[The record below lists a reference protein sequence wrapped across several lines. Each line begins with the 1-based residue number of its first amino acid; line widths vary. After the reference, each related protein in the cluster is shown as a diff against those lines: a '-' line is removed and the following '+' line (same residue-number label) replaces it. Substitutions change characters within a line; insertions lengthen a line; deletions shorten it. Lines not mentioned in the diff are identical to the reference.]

1 MDIIQILC
9 YDVLPLLFFIGAGF
23 LLDAKF
29 PLDIKTYNKLV
40 IYIVLPC
47 FIFFSMVQYKPSE
60 EAYLLVS
67 AEILLLVTMSALS
80 ALVCRLLGIRGGK
93 SAVFR
98 AAATYS
104 NAGNI
109 GSALV
114 VFIYSHAPYATGD
127 EAPLLSEA
135 RGDIILLMI
144 LMNIAV
150 NIVAAAR
157 IRSAHISGVGFL
169 RYLYKMPALYAALAG
184 LAAQTTGITFSDT
197 PIWPILEHFSG
208 AFIVL
213 VTVIVGANLRRATVR
228 RPSRNVLASTFL
240 KLLVAPAVSW
250 LIITGYGNFSP
261 VASQIFFIVSSIP
274 ASFTIVMYAA
284 EYENHPDFA
293 AQITI
298 TNTIASLLTMTGAIY
313 LARILF
319 PV

>member
-1 MDIIQILC
+1 MDILQILC

-23 LLDAKF
+23 LLDSKF

-47 FIFFSMVQYKPSE
+47 FIFFSMVQYKPE
-60 EAYLLVS
+60 GDAYLLVV
-67 AEILLLVTMSALS
+67 AEIFLLVTMSALS
-80 ALVCRLLGIRGGK
+80 ALVCRILGIRGAK

-98 AAATYS
+98 ATATYS

-109 GSALV
+109 GSALII
-114 VFIYSHAPYATGD
+114 FIYSHAPYAIDGNT
-127 EAPLLSEA
+127 PYLSEA

-157 IRSAHISGVGFL
+157 IRSAHISGLALFS
-169 RYLYKMPALYAALAG
+169 YLYKMPALYAALLG
-184 LAAQTTGITFSDT
+184 FAAQATGITFSET
-197 PIWPILEHFSG
+197 PLWPILEHFSG

-213 VTVIVGANLRRATVR
+213 VTVIVGANLRRAKIR
-228 RPSRNVLASTFL
+228 RPTINVLASTFL
-240 KLLVAPAVSW
+240 KLIVAPALSY
-250 LIITGYGNFSP
+250 LIIITYGGFTP

-293 AQITI
+293 AAITL
-298 TNTIASLLTMTGAIY
+298 TNTVLSLVTMTGAIY